1 MGCINCLNNN
11 YNNENNELLT
21 NPKDENN
28 SSFNEQNNYNIL
40 YKETIISNDY
50 RHLSSKKIEN
60 ININPEVLEEEKDE
74 KFNIEILNEINKY
87 RLKHGV
93 DELILDK
100 KISKISQKYAEKC
113 AREKELELY
122 K

>member
-60 ININPEVLEEEKDE
+60 ININPEVLQEEKDE
-74 KFNIEILNEINKY
+74 KFNLEILNEINKY
-87 RLKHGV
+87 RLMHGV

-100 KISKISQKYAEKC
+100 KLVKYHKNMLKNVLEK
-113 AREKELELY
+113 KN
-122 K
+122 